1 MEPGRPPPKRISN
14 HKQQQQPPR
23 TWHTL
28 WASFLFS
35 LTAARKVPLR
45 ALACWSLVLAACLV
59 VINLLAGSSSDS
71 SLLHFLRSGGSTLG
85 SAAARRRPDLPMLHK
100 AQNYVS
106 YDCGKACAKS
116 NLLILQTSDGRPT
129 SSYSRMLDTL
139 QGTSLAYAAQWGFHY
154 LRWDGLA
161 KGRQAWHATYNRI
174 YLLHALHQQ
183 GRFDWV
189 LFLDPDAVLRDPR
202 LSVEDLLDERYA
214 VLGCQG
220 GDDPTHFWDINIG
233 VAFFNLRHREFG
245 SVIKGW
251 MAAIDKVASW
261 TLERGGGTNAYVA
274 MGQGPRVK
282 DDQQMF
288 QDMILKHPKGKT
300 LVKRFFGGDD
310 AFLFNYNK
318 GKYVAHLIRA
328 DNRQQDARFLELLQL
343 KAGFSKTLGEIEEER
358 VDAARRAFEL
368 KRKKEKKEEKEASAA
383 RLRQQQEEQQ
393 QKEESP

>member
-1 MEPGRPPPKRISN
+1 VFMRIFVGSLACCAAAKPSHPRTTRSTEEASLSATNHTLTQPRNCMPHKPYTDPLSSASVSRPSSKMEPVRPPPKRSSIL
-14 HKQQQQPPR
+14 HKQQ
-23 TWHTL
+23 HNL
-28 WASFLFS
+28 LASFPIC
-35 LTAARKVPLR
+35 LTAARKTPLR
-45 ALACWSLVLAACLV
+45 AVACWSVVLATCFL
-59 VINLLAGSSSDS
+59 VINLLTGSSSDS
-71 SLLHFLRSGGSTLG
+71 GLLPFLRNTRG

-100 AQNYVS
+100 ARNYVS

-116 NLLILQTSDGRPT
+116 NLLILQTSDGRPS
-129 SSYSRMLDTL
+129 SSYSRMLDAL

-220 GDDPTHFWDINIG
+220 GDDPTQFWDINIG
-233 VAFFNLRHREFG
+233 VGFFNLRHPEFG

-251 MAAIDKVASW
+251 TAAIDNVASW
-261 TLERGGGTNAYVA
+261 TLERGGGTDAYVA

-282 DDQQMF
+282 DDQQMLH
-288 QDMILKHPKGKT
+288 DVLSKHPKGKT

-310 AFLFNYNK
+310 ALLFNYNK

-328 DNRQQDARFLELLQL
+328 DN
-343 KAGFSKTLGEIEEER
+343 
-358 VDAARRAFEL
+358 
-368 KRKKEKKEEKEASAA
+368 
-383 RLRQQQEEQQ
+383 
-393 QKEESP
+393 

>member
-1 MEPGRPPPKRISN
+1 
-14 HKQQQQPPR
+14 
-23 TWHTL
+23 
-28 WASFLFS
+28 
-35 LTAARKVPLR
+35 
-45 ALACWSLVLAACLV
+45 
-59 VINLLAGSSSDS
+59 
-71 SLLHFLRSGGSTLG
+71 
-85 SAAARRRPDLPMLHK
+85 MLHK
-100 AQNYVS
+100 ARNYVS

-116 NLLILQTSDGRPT
+116 NLLILQTSDGRPS
-129 SSYSRMLDTL
+129 SSYSRMLDAL

-220 GDDPTHFWDINIG
+220 GDDPTQFWDINLG
-233 VAFFNLRHREFG
+233 VGFFNLRHPEFG

-251 MAAIDKVASW
+251 TAAIDNVASW
-261 TLERGGGTNAYVA
+261 TLERGGGTDAYVA

-282 DDQQMF
+282 DDQQMLH
-288 QDMILKHPKGKT
+288 DVLSKHPKGKT

-310 AFLFNYNK
+310 ALLFNYNK
-318 GKYVAHLIRA
+318 GKYGAHLIRA
-328 DNRQQDARFLELLQL
+328 DNRDQDARFVELLQL
-343 KAGFSKTLGEIEEER
+343 KADFLKTLGEMEEER
-358 VDAARRAFEL
+358 VVRGRTQQLGRLMQQNKFAEALAGIDELIADVKSDRIREGLKRSRQQIATRAETHTAEERRQEELAARAGRLQAETVAGLLDVAFLLEKGRRA
-368 KRKKEKKEEKEASAA
+368 EAATVLERLIEDSKTPAVTGKLEAA
-383 RLRQQQEEQQ
+383 LVRLRAAAEPVADE
-393 QKEESP
+393 